1 MNALDAKRIGR
12 FTNVKHLTWCALA
25 FLIGSSIS
33 LQAEPPRRS
42 ILSKSH
48 QYTISSTLVQPL
60 PVPSTQAQPIPD
72 RVHLSPYKLAYF
84 TEAVKDRVLLLLKL
98 PPRGQWI
105 GRIHLNIVPGKLGD
119 PVIFKRKRFI
129 DRWDYRLDF
138 PEVMNGRE
146 LARLIVAVQLE
157 EYAARNSAN
166 APPMP
171 AWLTEGL
178 AETILHSSGPLLYV
192 PFQNAGGGAL
202 NFRFPNFPL
211 EASRKIIQA
220 SKPVSFLDLSLPP
233 AAVQT
238 DNGRLILRAHSHL
251 LAVKLL
257 AKPDGAKRMKYFLRE
272 LPKHK
277 NNQHAFLTAFNL
289 QSMLKAE
296 QWWML
301 TQTQFRSRDAFN
313 RWIPG
318 IALTHLAD
326 ALQVSVLRPPESGTT
341 PQRDLISI
349 QKFLKTGS
357 REEHQKKLEPLMQRL
372 LVIQL
377 NGPPKTARLVRDY
390 RATLE
395 LYLGR
400 KTKLNL
406 RAKPSARKALLELTV
421 QLLNELD
428 IILADLQVVQKTDE
442 ARGKQTA
449 APERDVD

>member
-1 MNALDAKRIGR
+1 VNALVASRIAR
-12 FTNVKHLTWCALA
+12 FNHVKHATRCALV
-25 FLIGSSIS
+25 FLLGTSIT

-42 ILSKSH
+42 ILSKSR
-48 QYTISSTLVQPL
+48 QYTISSTVVQPL
-60 PVPSTQAQPIPD
+60 PVPSTKAQPIPD
-72 RVHLSPYKLAYF
+72 RVYLSPYKLTYF
-84 TEAVKDRVLLLLKL
+84 VEEVKDRVLLLLKL

-119 PVIFKRKRFI
+119 PVIFRRKRFI

-157 EYAARNSAN
+157 EYAARNSTN

-178 AETILHSSGPLLYV
+178 AETILHSTGPLLFV

-211 EASRKIIQA
+211 EASQKIIQA

-233 AAVQT
+233 ATVQT

-257 AKPDGAKRMKYFLRE
+257 AKPDGAKRMKNFLRQ

-289 QSMLKAE
+289 RSMLKAE

-318 IALTHLAD
+318 IALTHLVD
-326 ALQVSVLRPPESGTT
+326 ALQVSVLHPPESGTT
-341 PQRDLISI
+341 PQRNLISI
-349 QKFLKTGS
+349 QEFLKTGS
-357 REEHQKKLEPLMQRL
+357 HEEHQKLIEPLMQRL

-390 RATLE
+390 RATLG
-395 LYLGR
+395 LYLKR
-400 KTKLNL
+400 RTELNL
-406 RAKPSARKALLELTV
+406 RSKPSARKALLELTL
-421 QLLNELD
+421 QQLNELD
-428 IILADLQVVQKTDE
+428 IIFADLRAVQKTDD
-442 ARGKQTA
+442 ARGEYLT
-449 APERDVD
+449 PLERDVD